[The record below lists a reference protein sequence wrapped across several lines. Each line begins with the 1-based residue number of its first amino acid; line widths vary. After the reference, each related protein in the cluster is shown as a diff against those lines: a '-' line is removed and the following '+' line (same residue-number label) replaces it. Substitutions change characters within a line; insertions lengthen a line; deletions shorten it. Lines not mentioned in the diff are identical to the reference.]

1 MTQDANNIK
10 KNTHKNK
17 QKTQKCIKAQR
28 NTQKQKYTKMRKRQN
43 GTKRSKPKH
52 KRHEIKQQI
61 NKRETI
67 QKIKHKK
74 HEHNR
79 NNK

>member
-1 MTQDANNIK
+1 
-10 KNTHKNK
+10 
-17 QKTQKCIKAQR
+17 
-28 NTQKQKYTKMRKRQN
+28 MRKRQKD
-43 GTKRSKPKH
+43 TKRSKPKH

-79 NNK
+79 NNR